1 MEVMVIHCCGLDVH
15 QKSITACVL
24 VGKLTS
30 SRPKKTQ
37 KTFGTTTFDLRS
49 LSEWLKELEVSHVLM
64 ESTGQYW
71 KPVWN
76 ILEPEDFHLILANP
90 QHIKNVPGR
99 KTDMK
104 DAEWIA
110 LLGRCGL
117 VNASYVPDKE
127 TQELRYLTRQRSS
140 VKQEKTKRVNEI
152 HNILQRANIK
162 LTSYLSNI
170 FGKTGKALLT
180 LFINGEKITEE
191 VVAREIHGK
200 VKASIAEL
208 VRAMDGCLSKCDRAL
223 LNLHLQTIL
232 RLEEEISEL
241 NQLIDEYTEKF
252 SDVYL
257 RLIEIP
263 GISKLTA
270 EVILA
275 EIGCTVN
282 AFQTA
287 ENLASW
293 AGLCP
298 GNYESA
304 GIKKRSNA
312 TKGNKYLK
320 VALCRAGISAGRSK
334 SGTIHSFFV
343 KLSQRMPKAKAAVA
357 TAHKLLRIVYVLLKT
372 GQRYDEL
379 IINKEKGSIS
389 TGMA

>member
-1 MEVMVIHCCGLDVH
+1 MEVMVTHCCGLDVH

-263 GISKLTA
+263 GISKL
-270 EVILA
+270 
-275 EIGCTVN
+275 
-282 AFQTA
+282 
-287 ENLASW
+287 
-293 AGLCP
+293 
-298 GNYESA
+298 Y
-304 GIKKRSNA
+304 
-312 TKGNKYLK
+312 
-320 VALCRAGISAGRSK
+320 
-334 SGTIHSFFV
+334 
-343 KLSQRMPKAKAAVA
+343 KLS
-357 TAHKLLRIVYVLLKT
+357 
-372 GQRYDEL
+372 
-379 IINKEKGSIS
+379 
-389 TGMA
+389 